1 MDEFI
6 KTPTMSE
13 TLKEEFMKPMNLSVH
28 KLARSIDIPVSRI
41 QAILN
46 NEQKITL
53 DVSLRLA
60 KFFGVS
66 DSYFL
71 DLQSNLDVRTNTA
84 ANKI

>member
-13 TLKEEFMKPMNLSVH
+13 ILKEEFMKPMNLTAY
-28 KLARSIDIPVSRI
+28 KLAQNIDIPISRM
-41 QAILN
+41 QAILDD
-46 NEQKITL
+46 EQKITF
-53 DVSLRLA
+53 DVSIRLA
-60 KFFGVS
+60 KLFGVS

-84 ANKI
+84 TNKI

>member
-13 TLKEEFMKPMNLSVH
+13 IFKEEFMKPMNLAAY

-60 KFFGVS
+60 KLFGVS

-71 DLQSNLDVRTNTA
+71 DLQSNLDVRTNIST
-84 ANKI
+84 NKK

>member
-1 MDEFI
+1 
-6 KTPTMSE
+6 
-13 TLKEEFMKPMNLSVH
+13 MNLTVY
-28 KLARSIDIPVSRI
+28 KLAQSIDIPVSRI

-71 DLQSNLDVRTNTA
+71 DLQSNLDVRTNIST
-84 ANKI
+84 NKK